1 MNEGITKILIRGLGV
16 VVALMGA
23 LVVVCGVRATSA
35 MLHDAGLGG
44 FILIAFSLA
53 IGGYIT
59 YTGYTAWRSLSPVAV
74 RNIVGLAAFILLSF
88 CFWLLDG
95 GAARSEALNA
105 FRFLI
110 CLGGG
115 YLAAR
120 FAGERIVGLLWP
132 NRSAEL
138 AH

>member
-1 MNEGITKILIRGLGV
+1 MNAGITKLLIRTLGV

-23 LVVVCGVRATSA
+23 LIVVCGVRATPA
-35 MLHDAGLGG
+35 MLQSAGWGG
-44 FILIAFSLA
+44 FILLGFSLA

-95 GAARSEALNA
+95 GVARSEAREA
-105 FRFLI
+105 FRYFI
-110 CLGGG
+110 CVGGG

-120 FAGERIVGLLWP
+120 FAGERIVRSLWP
-132 NRSAEL
+132 NT
-138 AH
+138 